1 MSALIPQNVLLVSET
16 KIKNFT
22 DIDQNVSSAVLLP
35 FISVAQQ
42 TKLEYII
49 GGKYYQ
55 QLLDGVINSNL
66 STNDTNFLEYF
77 AQPLVLWAAYAE
89 CLPSVWGR
97 IKNNGIVNGAE
108 QSVTLKEMQWF
119 VEKASERSQFFEQ
132 RMIEQIIWNS
142 NLYPSVFN
150 YSTQNGMQPHLGKN
164 YFSGVELSLGRYSG
178 YDIASGFQRS
188 GIGYYAGPEYACLWG
203 GCF

>member
-1 MSALIPQNVLLVSET
+1 MSALIPQNVLLISET
-16 KIKNFT
+16 KIKNFS
-22 DIDQNVSSAVLLP
+22 DIDQNVTSAVLLP
-35 FISVAQQ
+35 FISVVQQ

-49 GGKYYQ
+49 GGKYYK

-77 AQPLVLWAAYAE
+77 AQPLLIWAAYAE
-89 CLPSVWGR
+89 CLPSIFMR
-97 IKNNGIVNGAE
+97 IKNNGIVTGAE
-108 QSVTLKEMQWF
+108 NTVTIKEMQYMQTR
-119 VEKASERSQFFEQ
+119 ADDRSQFFEQ

-164 YFSGVELSLGRYSG
+164 YYSGVELSLGRFSG
-178 YDIASGFQRS
+178 YDIASNFQRS
-188 GIGYYAGPEYACLWG
+188 GVGYYAGPEYACLWG
-203 GCF
+203 Y

>member
-22 DIDQNVSSAVLLP
+22 DIDQNVTSQVILP
-35 FISVAQQ
+35 FISVVQQ
-42 TKLEYII
+42 TKLEFIL
-49 GGKYYQ
+49 GGKYYKK
-55 QLLDGVINSNL
+55 LLDGVINSNL
-66 STNDTNFLEYF
+66 STTDTEFLEYF

-142 NLYPSVFN
+142 NLYPDVFN
-150 YSTQNGMQPHLGKN
+150 YSTQNGMMPHLGKN
-164 YFSGVELSLGRYSG
+164 YFSGVHLTDGRFSG
-178 YDIASGFQRS
+178 YDIATGMQRA
-188 GIGYYAGPEYACLWG
+188 GIGYYSGPEYACLWG
-203 GCF
+203 Y